1 LNDKTV
7 RVAAAKNLLQNAL
20 EKRDSDV
27 VHFAEVLLGFPEAPF
42 TDRLICLQL
51 FNRLQLPQFASALT
65 DIQTEAEQDPDK
77 LTTLLSWMS
86 SNHLS
91 IAALEWTRRLPP
103 EILMKRP
110 VFVAIADCHVATK
123 DWAGLREWCKKGEWT
138 GFESLRHAYQALAL
152 RGSEDSMNADLE
164 WSKAVK
170 LAKTPDDLE
179 TLQRAAA
186 RWDWKKESIDL
197 LWNLANNTP
206 NQRAALN
213 TLYQYYG
220 QQGDTASLYRVAARL
235 SRAAPDDPE
244 VQNNFAQLSLLLNAD
259 MDHARSLARRV
270 YEDHKTDASYASTYA
285 FALFTQ
291 QLPDQAVKV
300 MSTLSPDDVKRPEVA
315 AYYGIML
322 AGSGARD
329 KAQPYLEL
337 GKTAKLL
344 PEEKKLL
351 DEAIAR

>member
-1 LNDKTV
+1 
-7 RVAAAKNLLQNAL
+7 
-20 EKRDSDV
+20 
-27 VHFAEVLLGFPEAPF
+27 
-42 TDRLICLQL
+42 
-51 FNRLQLPQFASALT
+51 
-65 DIQTEAEQDPDK
+65 
-77 LTTLLSWMS
+77 
-86 SNHLS
+86 
-91 IAALEWTRRLPP
+91 
-103 EILMKRP
+103 
-110 VFVAIADCHVATK
+110 
-123 DWAGLREWCKKGEWT
+123 
-138 GFESLRHAYQALAL
+138 
-152 RGSEDSMNADLE
+152 MNADLE

-170 LAKTPDDLE
+170 QATTPDALE

-186 RWDWKKESIDL
+186 KWDWKKESIDL
-197 LWNLANNTP
+197 LWSLANNAP

-213 TLYQYYG
+213 TLYQYYA

-235 SRAAPDDPE
+235 SRATPDDPQ

-259 MDHARSLARRV
+259 MERARALARRV

-300 MSTLSPDDVKRPEVA
+300 MNTLSPDDVKRPEVA

-322 AGSGARD
+322 AGAGARD

-351 DEAIAR
+351 DEAFAR